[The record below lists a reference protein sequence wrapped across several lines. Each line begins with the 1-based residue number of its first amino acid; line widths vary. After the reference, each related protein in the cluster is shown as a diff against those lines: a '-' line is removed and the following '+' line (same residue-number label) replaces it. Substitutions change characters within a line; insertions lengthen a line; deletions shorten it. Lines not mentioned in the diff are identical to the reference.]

1 MAYPPIGLQ
10 KNYSHRAAGNKS
22 EYRNSTQTNSQIELK
37 LGKSKTP
44 GVCFALRASDFV
56 AKLFVLDAL
65 GAFL

>member
-10 KNYSHRAAGNKS
+10 KIIRTEPPEKKS
-22 EYRNSTQTNSQIELK
+22 EYQNWTQTNSQIELK

-44 GVCFALRASDFV
+44 GVCFALRASDSA
-56 AKLFVLDAL
+56 AKLFALDAL

>member
-10 KNYSHRAAGNKS
+10 KIIRAEPPVKKS

-44 GVCFALRASDFV
+44 GVCFALRASDSA
-56 AKLFVLDAL
+56 AKLFALDAL